1 MNSNQLI
8 DAIGAVNDA
17 AVLDA
22 KAFHYRGDAAAR
34 PRFRK
39 MTVGVAAVLAVLL
52 CIVAVAFAVDQEFRA
67 AVLSF
72 FHISAEDHVKRVP
85 VEDQP
90 LTGDDAAGKNITVTR
105 VRVPNNGHAA
115 NGLFA
120 ICSDEIEYKQGSHYD
135 LYKQEGGEL
144 VLSARLFGDIIRR
157 MPDDMITFSSD
168 EKLVVHLS
176 CGDADFDILALS
188 AADFPELP
196 EVEEK
201 YSVSL
206 PEKTLR
212 SMIQQTSFAVSTNE
226 ARPVH
231 MGELFEIG
239 DNGLTVVAVDG
250 FRLALRR
257 EPLERIEGGA
267 FSFVAPGAALNEVE
281 KICEDIDAFATI
293 TLGQRHILFE
303 MGETELICRRLE
315 GEFLDY
321 KNAIPR
327 RNPISVTVDTKAML
341 ESLDRVSV
349 VISEKLKSPVRCIFE
364 QDRVLLSAKTA
375 NGDAKDVCRIVGDGQ
390 GLEIGFNNRYL
401 MDALRFAP
409 ADELKLELNTG
420 ISPAILVPTDGEES
434 FLYMV
439 LPVRLKAQ

>member
-1 MNSNQLI
+1 MKFSCEKLLLQN
-8 DAIGAVNDA
+8 AVNTA
-17 AVLDA
+17 SRA
-22 KAFHYRGDAAAR
+22 
-34 PRFRK
+34 
-39 MTVGVAAVLAVLL
+39 VAAKSSIPALEGLL
-52 CIVAVAFAVDQEFRA
+52 LTCGGESLTVSGYNMQTGIRTKFA
-67 AVLSF
+67 
-72 FHISAEDHVKRVP
+72 AE
-85 VEDQP
+85 VEE
-90 LTGDDAAGKNITVTR
+90 
-105 VRVPNNGHAA
+105 
-115 NGLFA
+115 
-120 ICSDEIEYKQGSHYD
+120 S
-135 LYKQEGGEL
+135 GEL
-144 VLSARLFGDIIRR
+144 VVNARLIGEILRR
-157 MPDDMITFSSD
+157 LPDDVVTFTAND
-168 EKLVVHLS
+168 KFLIHLT
-176 CGDADFDILALS
+176 CGDADFDIMGLS

-201 YSVSL
+201 YAVQIA
-206 PEKTLR
+206 EKTLKT
-212 SMIQQTSFAVSTNE
+212 MIQQTSFAVSTNE

-231 MGELFEIG
+231 MGSLFEVSAE
-239 DNGLTVVAVDG
+239 GLTVVSVDG
-250 FRLALRR
+250 FRLALRK
-257 EPLERIEGGA
+257 EPLEKIEGGA
-267 FSFVAPGAALNEVE
+267 FSFVAPGTALNEVE
-281 KICEDIDAFATI
+281 RICEEIDEVVTI

-303 MGETELICRRLE
+303 VGETELICRRLE

-327 RNPISVTVDTKAML
+327 RNPINVVVDTKTML
-341 ESLDRVSV
+341 QSLERVSV

-375 NGDAKDVCRIVGDGQ
+375 NGDAKDVCRIDGDGQ